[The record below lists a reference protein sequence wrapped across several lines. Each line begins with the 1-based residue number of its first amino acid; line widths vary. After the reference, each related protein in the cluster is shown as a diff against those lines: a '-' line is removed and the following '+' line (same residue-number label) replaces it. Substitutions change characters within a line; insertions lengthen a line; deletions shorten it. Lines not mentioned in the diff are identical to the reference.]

1 MTQVTVD
8 AENLWFI
15 LQQYRNH
22 LDNLNN
28 INSNTL
34 YPDKLSHVVGGSYN
48 GEYQLIKQME
58 QQIREVI

>member
-15 LQQYRNH
+15 LQQLRSN
-22 LDNLNN
+22 LDNKCPSGREL
-28 INSNTL
+28 
-34 YPDKLSHVVGGSYN
+34 DKFQQFGFYFQ
-48 GEYQLIKQME
+48 EYEIIKQME

>member
-15 LQQYRNH
+15 LQQYKCR
-22 LDNLNN
+22 LNMSCPKN
-28 INSNTL
+28 KDLET
-34 YPDKLSHVVGGSYN
+34 YQKLGFYFQ
-48 GEYQLIKQME
+48 EYEIIKQME